1 MPCNDDE
8 FVDATTRPQDHI
20 RHSHTRPATALMLVL
35 RVDLLLALQV
45 VERRE
50 QGATLAVGGLETAT
64 AVWVDARDLNG
75 LRKGVGVPCQDT
87 ARESGE
93 ISAFPLF
100 IH

>member
-1 MPCNDDE
+1 MP
-8 FVDATTRPQDHI
+8 
-20 RHSHTRPATALMLVL
+20 VL

-64 AVWVDARDLNG
+64 AVWVDARDLKTERPSQRCRAFRVRTRRG
-75 LRKGVGVPCQDT
+75 R
-87 ARESGE
+87 AGE